1 MKRFVQLTI
10 ALLISW
16 LALNVP
22 FAFGQSLSYPDEAGY
37 EDLRRTEM
45 ETLDTLAQDH
55 YRALAFRLL
64 IAQRRLR
71 EAQLM
76 IVKEKYHLV
85 PAVLEAYR
93 ETIQEAMKTIQK
105 LPISALNSAVYYQ
118 SIESI
123 GIHQQE
129 LLRNMA
135 QRVPPELDHSIQSS
149 LSESRKLLVP
159 SVWRPVPGARG
170 STQSLTGK
178 RSASIQEPLSPQEGV
193 SEASQPI
200 TPLGPA
206 ATPRGE
212 FFLPGGE
219 SRPLAPE
226 ENRRLRPG
234 ETHPRGTR
242 RPGDT
247 HPRPRAR

>member
-1 MKRFVQLTI
+1 MKRFVPLTI
-10 ALLISW
+10 ALLMGW

-93 ETIQEAMKTIQK
+93 ETIQEAMETIQK

-170 STQSLTGK
+170 STQRVTGK
-178 RSASIQEPLSPQEGV
+178 RSATIQEPLSPL
-193 SEASQPI
+193 

-212 FFLPGGE
+212 LFLPGGE
-219 SRPLAPE
+219 SRSLPPE
-226 ENRRLRPG
+226 RNRRLRPG
-234 ETHPRGTR
+234 ETYRRGTR
-242 RPGDT
+242 RSGDT
-247 HPRPRAR
+247 QSRPRGR